1 MWLKIIIYV
10 LVLPADCIPGHN
22 PSETMRAMTQMV
34 QDRIH
39 SLQNPPDCSRSRR
52 VLCKLQP
59 GPGVADGCGFGCQIH
74 HAAMCLAVAY
84 ATNRTL
90 IFDSTSLQ
98 YNQKGFEG
106 LFLPLSHNCNK
117 WPDGQ
122 HPYWLEHKHTDLVIE
137 VDENRVLGVKRLD
150 RNST

>member
-1 MWLKIIIYV
+1 M
-10 LVLPADCIPGHN
+10 
-22 PSETMRAMTQMV
+22 
-34 QDRIH
+34 
-39 SLQNPPDCSRSRR
+39 
-52 VLCKLQP
+52 
-59 GPGVADGCGFGCQIH
+59 ADGCGFGCQIH

-137 VDENRVLGVKRLD
+137 VDENRVLGVKRLVLH
-150 RNST
+150 RNT